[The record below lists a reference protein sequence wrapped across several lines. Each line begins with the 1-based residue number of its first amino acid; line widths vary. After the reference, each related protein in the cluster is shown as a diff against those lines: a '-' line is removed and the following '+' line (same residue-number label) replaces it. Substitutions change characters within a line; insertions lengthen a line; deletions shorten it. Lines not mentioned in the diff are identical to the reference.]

1 MSLFSRK
8 TFSACSAAI
17 LTLSLLLAACQAFPS
32 YTKGP
37 APTQDVGEE
46 PPTRLSS
53 PTPGPSIPIPTLTPM
68 IDIQPGRMLSGPA
81 PYPTPAE
88 IPTPWRQLLDQGL
101 IADLTRETFQG
112 ELLVKDKGSYWIYS
126 FLYPAGWYA
135 DTKASLIQG
144 FVQNIPL
151 TQEPAATEF
160 VKFEIVRLT
169 AAPMIGEGHALD
181 PNDLMTVEVAGERG
195 VLFSVTQQP
204 GQMRQIT
211 VIFQHLGGW
220 LAATGYIHLPAAEPA
235 ELERFSAII
244 FHILSSFTFSDQA
257 IGSPYH

>member
-17 LTLSLLLAACQAFPS
+17 LILSLLLSACQAFPS
-32 YTKGP
+32 VTKGP
-37 APTQDVGEE
+37 VPTQDVGEE

-53 PTPGPSIPIPTLTPM
+53 PTPGPSIPIPTLTQM
-68 IDIQPGRMLSGPA
+68 TDIQPGRILLGPA

-88 IPTPWRQLLDQGL
+88 IPTRWKQLADQRL
-101 IADLTRETFQG
+101 IADLTWLTFQG
-112 ELLVKDKGSYWIYS
+112 ELFGKDKGSRWIYS

-135 DTKASLIQG
+135 DTKTSLIQG
-144 FVQNIPL
+144 FVQNVPL
-151 TQEPAATEF
+151 TQEPAALEF

-169 AAPMIGEGHALD
+169 AAPMIEEGHALD
-181 PNDLMTVEVAGERG
+181 PGDLMTVEVAGERG
-195 VLFSVTQQP
+195 ILFSVTQQP

-211 VIFQHLGGW
+211 VIFQHFGGW
-220 LAATGYIHLPAAEPA
+220 LAATGYINLSTVDPA

-257 IGSPYH
+257 PGSAYN